1 MKVLFVSSGNRK
13 QGLNP
18 IIHLQALSLE
28 KVGVEIE
35 HFLIFGNGFW
45 GYFKNVLRLR
55 KHLNENQFDLIHAHF
70 GFSCV
75 VAQIAKGK
83 SPLVVTLM
91 GTDMLGH
98 KNEDGTISFKNR
110 LVLWINHYFGNHL
123 YESAIVMNEKM
134 KGILSKR
141 KKPTYILSNGVD
153 TELFFEV
160 PKREALEFLGWE
172 SGVHH
177 FIFISNPQRPE
188 KNFALA
194 NDAVEF
200 LKREGYQLRL
210 HAVFQEK
217 SENLKYY
224 YSAATALV
232 LSSFHEGSPNVI
244 KEAFCCNCPIVSTDV
259 GDVAIT
265 TSGLSGCFITS
276 YEVSEFADSLKK
288 AINFSSEYGRIS
300 GRQRIQ
306 EMEFDSQTVALKIK
320 DIYQDEI
327 E

>member
-18 IIHLQALSLE
+18 IIRLQAESLE
-28 KVGVEIE
+28 RVGVEIE
-35 HFLIFGNGFW
+35 HFLIFGNGFL
-45 GYFKNVLRLR
+45 GYLKNVF
-55 KHLNENQFDLIHAHF
+55 KLNKYLKRNPVDLVHGHF
-70 GFSCV
+70 GFTCV
-75 VAQIAKGK
+75 VAQLGK
-83 SPLVVTLM
+83 RDLPLVVTLM
-91 GTDMLGH
+91 GTDILGH
-98 KNEDGTISFKNR
+98 KNEDGSISIKNKV
-110 LVLWINHYFGNHL
+110 VLWINHFFANHI
-123 YESAIVMNEKM
+123 YSDAIVMNEKM

-141 KKPTYILSNGVD
+141 TKPTYILSNGVD
-153 TELFFEV
+153 TELFHEV
-160 PKREALEFLGWE
+160 SKSEALEFLQWE
-172 SGVHH
+172 AGVHH

-194 NDAVEF
+194 HDAVEF
-200 LKREGYQLRL
+200 LKREGYQVRL

-265 TSGLSGCFITS
+265 TEGLQGCYIAP
-276 YEVSEFADSLKK
+276 YEALGFADALKK
-288 AINFSSEYGRIS
+288 AIIFSSEHGRIS

-306 EMEFDSQTVALKIK
+306 EMGFDSEVVAKKIK
-320 DIYQDEI
+320 GIYQKSL
-327 E
+327 